1 MIFPILRT
9 DEILQVNDKI
19 RFDASETFING
30 STPAITGVEIE
41 PDTGL
46 GFISVYQLSQQAW
59 YLDWIYLTS
68 GSKVVSLKITA
79 GHGDHQVTQT
89 ITKTVTVLT
98 AADDYLFSSDSELR
112 SKEHD
117 ILRWLPD
124 GYSSWN
130 HVHRQC
136 QKNIL
141 DWFDEIRLLKEDGTR
156 WTAQDVV
163 VKAQVRRI
171 ATNMALRM
179 IFSSISNQVGDIF
192 DQKAQMYLAME
203 RDAKNRNYI
212 TLDFDGDGQAE
223 SDERQE
229 LRTMTMVRR

>member
-30 STPAITGVEIE
+30 STPAISGVEIE
-41 PDTGL
+41 PDTSL

-59 YLDWIYLTS
+59 YLDWIYLTA
-68 GSKVVSLKITA
+68 GSKVVRLKITA
-79 GHGDHQVTQT
+79 GQGGSQVTET

-141 DWFDEIRLLKEDGTR
+141 DWFDEIRLFKEDGTR
-156 WTAQDVV
+156 WAAEDVV

-192 DQKAQMYLAME
+192 DQKAQMYLSME